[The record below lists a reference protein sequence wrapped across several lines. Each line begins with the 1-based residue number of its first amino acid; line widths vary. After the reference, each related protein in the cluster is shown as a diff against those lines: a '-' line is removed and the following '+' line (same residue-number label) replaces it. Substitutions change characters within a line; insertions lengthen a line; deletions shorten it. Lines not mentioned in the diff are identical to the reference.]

1 LNFRNA
7 AEINLILAV
16 FNMIPLPPLDGGRVA
31 VGLLPRAAAYRLA
44 QLERFGLLTIIA
56 LLFVLPMVGRQLG
69 VSLDILPWLVGG
81 PVDFLFEVIA
91 WLVG

>member
-1 LNFRNA
+1 
-7 AEINLILAV
+7 
-16 FNMIPLPPLDGGRVA
+16 
-31 VGLLPRAAAYRLA
+31 
-44 QLERFGLLTIIA
+44 
-56 LLFVLPMVGRQLG
+56 MVGRQLG